1 MTRCRR
7 ERTDDGLTLVELL
20 ITVGI
25 MGIAFVTLIGGMG
38 AGFVGAATHRRQAL
52 AETYIRQYAEEMKAA
67 PYASSYVVPSGT
79 AALMTASAVPNA
91 FAADAPVVQ
100 ATTCQS
106 AGNCTQVLVL
116 TVRSTGAAQA
126 VTETVR
132 IVKRS

>member
-7 ERTDDGLTLVELL
+7 KRTDDGLTLVELL

-38 AGFVGAATHRRQAL
+38 ASFIGAATHRRQAL

-67 PYASSYVVPSGT
+67 PYSSSYGVPAGIGV
-79 AALMTASAVPNA
+79 LMDSSEAPNK
-91 FAADAPVVQ
+91 FEADVPVVQ
-100 ATTCQS
+100 GTTCLS
-106 AGNCTQVLVL
+106 AGKCTQLLAL